1 MKKQFLFVAIVLI
14 SFAQL
19 KAQDQIAM
27 LDIAPEK
34 TIVKK
39 EKITKKDISD
49 FKNEEKAIVEKIQKL
64 KIYPVRAMDY
74 GVEGRVVLAIEF
86 DGTIQNVKVVKS
98 GGTLLDNA
106 ALEAVKEYE
115 NHYQEKGLTSKK
127 MNIYV
132 PFSFKL

>member
-1 MKKQFLFVAIVLI
+1 MKKQFLFIAIVLI

-19 KAQDQIAM
+19 NAQNQIAM

-34 TIVKK
+34 ITEKK
-39 EKITKKDISD
+39 EKITKEDISD

-64 KIYPVRAMDY
+64 QIYPERAMDY
-74 GVEGRVVLAIEF
+74 GVEGRVVLAVEF
-86 DGTIQNVKVVKS
+86 NGTIQNVKVVKS

-115 NHYQEKGLTSKK
+115 NHYQKKGLTSKK
-127 MNIYV
+127 MKIYV
-132 PFSFKL
+132 PFSFQL